1 MAIFFLLMR
10 KRNDGCAQMNTLRE
24 RIDDA
29 AVSVQRVFY
38 EGLPAERFVPPVNE
52 GGGEKRASGP
62 VQDLQTAAELE
73 VGSEQQISPGSRLCA
88 MV

>member
-29 AVSVQRVFY
+29 AASVQRVFY
-38 EGLPAERFVPPVNE
+38 EGLPAEHFVPPVTE
-52 GGGEKRASGP
+52 GGEKRASGP
-62 VQDLQTAAELE
+62 VQDLQTATELE
-73 VGSEQQISPGSRLCA
+73 VGPEQQISPGSRICA